1 MLSVAQ
7 RKRRA
12 GSAKNKAI
20 CYTKIMAGETI
31 KKEDKLTVNFTNG
44 ALKKLNE
51 LATNFDTTPVDVLLK
66 GMKLLDI
73 AKDNKIVKEDA
84 DGKRYAIEVKE
95 L

>member
-1 MLSVAQ
+1 M
-7 RKRRA
+7 
-12 GSAKNKAI
+12 SARNKVI
-20 CYTKIMAGETI
+20 CYTKIMAEETT
-31 KKEDKLTVNFTNG
+31 KKEDRLTVNFTNG